1 MLTRKLL
8 LASLATLAIGAALP
22 ASARTSVDFY
32 VNVAPP
38 APVVEY
44 APAPRPGFVWV
55 PGFWEWRRHRHVWV
69 GGHWE
74 RVRPGYYYA
83 PARWVQH
90 GDRWA
95 YSGGGWRRDSDHDGV
110 PDRYDARP
118 HNPYVR

>member
-8 LASLATLAIGAALP
+8 LATLATLAIGAALP
-22 ASARTSVDFY
+22 AEARTSVDFY
-32 VNVAPP
+32 LNVAPP
-38 APVVEY
+38 APIVEV
-44 APAPRPGFVWV
+44 APAPRAGWVWV
-55 PGFWEWRRHRHVWV
+55 PGFWDWRRHRHVWI

-74 RVRPGYYYA
+74 RVRHGYYYG
-83 PARWVQH
+83 PARWIPH

-95 YSGGGWRRDSDHDGV
+95 YHRGGWRHDSDRDGV